1 MVECGGLE
9 NRCTERYRGFESLSL
24 RSKGVSRAV
33 ARFALYIFGKSRLP
47 DFSWGGGFFFFF
59 LEPVQL
65 QTNSS
70 VDFFYIFASGA
81 NRSAV
86 ACVFFRVLEP
96 YLLIIVQHDI
106 RFKRKRY

>member
-1 MVECGGLE
+1 
-9 NRCTERYRGFESLSL
+9 
-24 RSKGVSRAV
+24 
-33 ARFALYIFGKSRLP
+33 LP
-47 DFSWGGGFFFFF
+47 DFSLGRRIFFFF

-65 QTNSS
+65 QTNSC

-96 YLLIIVQHDI
+96 YLILIIVQHDI

>member
-1 MVECGGLE
+1 
-9 NRCTERYRGFESLSL
+9 
-24 RSKGVSRAV
+24 
-33 ARFALYIFGKSRLP
+33 LP
-47 DFSWGGGFFFFF
+47 DFSLGRRIFFFF

-106 RFKRKRY
+106 GFKRKRY